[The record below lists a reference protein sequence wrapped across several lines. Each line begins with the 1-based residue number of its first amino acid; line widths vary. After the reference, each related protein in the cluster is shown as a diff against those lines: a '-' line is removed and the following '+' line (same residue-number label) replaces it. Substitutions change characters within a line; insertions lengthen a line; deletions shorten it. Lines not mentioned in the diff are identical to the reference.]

1 MFNFTIW
8 QFYKQIRL
16 STKRDCAQTAQ
27 NSLTDVEL
35 TTRHSRFGINTA
47 VIPAPIENFF
57 ISTIPYLLALCNSGL
72 AVTFVTLVTLI
83 LFWLK
88 PGRGQNLNQKWS
100 GIRIRISGLIR
111 IRIQMTAG
119 LLPKCRRQSFRRM
132 SWKSASDCIWNVNK
146 FPKIRYSAMAREV
159 EKWSGIRI
167 RDRNT
172 TKT

>member
-1 MFNFTIW
+1 ML
-8 QFYKQIRL
+8 KQH
-16 STKRDCAQTAQ
+16 KTASQ
-27 NSLTDVEL
+27 MWNSLPDTVVSASTL
-35 TTRHSRFGINTA
+35 WSFQHQLRT
-47 VIPAPIENFF
+47 FF
-57 ISTIPYLLALCNSGL
+57 ISTILYLLALCNSGL

-146 FPKIRYSAMAREV
+146 FPKIPYSGRNGE
-159 EKWSGIRI
+159 ESGKVIR
-167 RDRNT
+167 NPYPGPEHHQNLT
-172 TKT
+172 TSSVW